1 MVPDTG
7 HSHTEAH
14 THEHIYTMDLFQC
27 CHMLVQPFLW
37 KATGTGECSMGHPFS
52 FASLQEHTVN
62 CTRTPV
68 LTSAVWMAEP
78 ATARA
83 WTARASVHQGSQ
95 VSGPWVCFQTHCIVP
110 MAAEVGQPQTFC
122 HEWLQSR
129 DAIVKCQGHGFNKIH
144 FKTIDYVVIKLGS
157 SEASISHLDLL
168 ALPSLYVSR
177 AGALKHKPWAH
188 ENTCKCQCSCSMNGT
203 GRIKHVFCVNSIQTP
218 LSVIKVTVLVLGR
231 KDSG

>member
-1 MVPDTG
+1 ML
-7 HSHTEAH
+7 SHAGATLSLEGYRDRGVLHGSPFVICFSAG
-14 THEHIYTMDLFQC
+14 THCELYKDPCANISCLNGGTCDSEGLNGTCICAPGF
-27 CHMLVQPFLW
+27 
-37 KATGTGECSMGHPFS
+37 TGEWSMSVFS
-52 FASLQEHTVN
+52 NSLH
-62 CTRTPV
+62 
-68 LTSAVWMAEP
+68 S
-78 ATARA
+78 
-83 WTARASVHQGSQ
+83 
-95 VSGPWVCFQTHCIVP
+95 P